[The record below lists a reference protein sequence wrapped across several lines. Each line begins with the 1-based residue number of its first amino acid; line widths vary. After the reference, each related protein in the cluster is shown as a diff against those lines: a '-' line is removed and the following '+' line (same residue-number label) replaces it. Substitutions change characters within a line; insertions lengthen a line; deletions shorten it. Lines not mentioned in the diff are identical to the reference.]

1 VSSRKP
7 RFSSL
12 DIPPQ
17 LSASQA
23 VAYETAT
30 AYAGADSKHLPGS
43 GADRTADQATD
54 NRAADGSRD
63 AAEFGITI
71 RDGLRRRPGLAG
83 GDGKASRQYDICPA
97 YAHLSLPIN
106 CPLSPIEI
114 GGRAIVRPPRK
125 YRLIISLKFRLSFR
139 SNGSIIPEN
148 KRKFCGNAKTSCR
161 FLSSYCAAW
170 RVFSKIV
177 QLYLRHGN
185 LRDHRL
191 PMQIGVPAM
200 CMIPLVES

>member
-71 RDGLRRRPGLAG
+71 RDGL
-83 GDGKASRQYDICPA
+83 
-97 YAHLSLPIN
+97 
-106 CPLSPIEI
+106 
-114 GGRAIVRPPRK
+114 
-125 YRLIISLKFRLSFR
+125 
-139 SNGSIIPEN
+139 
-148 KRKFCGNAKTSCR
+148 
-161 FLSSYCAAW
+161 
-170 RVFSKIV
+170 
-177 QLYLRHGN
+177 
-185 LRDHRL
+185 
-191 PMQIGVPAM
+191 
-200 CMIPLVES
+200 